1 MPPVVLPVFGPR
13 EGLRRARNRSDRPRE
28 GGPNGIM
35 DYYATLGVS
44 KDATQDQIKSA
55 YRKLARQYHP
65 DVKPGDKGAEAKFK
79 EVQNAYDV
87 LGDAEKRKVYDQVGH
102 AAYEAGAR
110 GGPPPGAGG
119 WAARGAGGGAGPD
132 FEFDLSELLKHASG
146 GRGGHPGGAAT
157 SGEGFGSFFEDIL
170 TRMGGGAAGG
180 GPKGKPRRSQRGS
193 APSVRDLETT
203 LKVPFL
209 TAVHGGPYSFDLE
222 SDGHSE
228 TISCALPP
236 GAKSGDRLRVRGKGR
251 EGPGDSRGDLV
262 VNLEVEPHP
271 YFSRI
276 EGTRDLQVE
285 VPLTAAEAIL
295 GTKVDVPTLSGHK
308 MLSIPAGT
316 SGGQRLRVK
325 GQGIP
330 AYKDK
335 PQGDLFVVVKVVV
348 PKKVDDRSKELIREF
363 AELNPMDPRAGLW

>member
-1 MPPVVLPVFGPR
+1 
-13 EGLRRARNRSDRPRE
+13 
-28 GGPNGIM
+28 M
-35 DYYATLGVS
+35 DYYATLGVA
-44 KDATQDQIKSA
+44 KGATQDQIKSA

-65 DVKPGDKGAEAKFK
+65 DVKPGDKEAETKFK

-102 AAYEAGAR
+102 AAYEAGMR

-146 GRGGHPGGAAT
+146 GRGQHGGAAT
-157 SGEGFGSFFEDIL
+157 SGEGFGGFFEDIL
-170 TRMGGGAAGG
+170 TRMGGGGGG
-180 GPKGKPRRSQRGS
+180 GPKGRSRRQQSSRG

-203 LKVPFL
+203 LKIPFL
-209 TAVHGGPYSFDLE
+209 TAIHGGPYSFDLE
-222 SDGHSE
+222 TDGHSE

-251 EGPGDSRGDLV
+251 EGPDDSRGDLV

-276 EGTRDLQVE
+276 EGTRDLQIE
-285 VPLTAAEAIL
+285 VPVAAAEAIL
-295 GTKVDVPTLSGHK
+295 GIKVEVPTLSGRK
-308 MLSIPAGT
+308 TLSIPAGT
-316 SGGQRLRVK
+316 SSGQRLRVK

-348 PKKVDDRSKELIREF
+348 PKKVDERSQELIREF
-363 AELNPMDPRAGLW
+363 AERNPMDPRLGLW